1 MRKLS
6 RSTIIIVIAIVG
18 SSAWLQHTVA
28 TGNAQM
34 ALLWAEQNE
43 NWQRDIECILRQSE
57 AMLATI
63 GTDQFEHYL
72 KTDFTLDCTSVID
85 RK

>member
-6 RSTIIIVIAIVG
+6 RSTFIIVTAIVG
-18 SSAWLQHTVA
+18 SSAWLQYTVA
-28 TGNAQM
+28 TGNEQM
-34 ALLWAEQNE
+34 SLLWAAQNE
-43 NWQRDIECILRQSE
+43 NWRRDIECITWQRE
-57 AMLATI
+57 AVLATI